1 MNDQMNFRSL
11 SPNLREDLTT
21 SDKLEYKNQQ
31 STVLPE
37 QKNAIKYEENSKRK
51 ETIQK
56 PLVKRAKKEPP
67 SIPCYT
73 LRVNETHF
81 NKESKMASLIGY
93 YIHYPICKT
102 YNIDEVRKSN
112 IYKHQN

>member
-1 MNDQMNFRSL
+1 MNFRSL
-11 SPNLREDLTT
+11 SPNLKEDLTI
-21 SDKLEYKNQQ
+21 SDQLEYKNPQ

-51 ETIQK
+51 EIIQK
-56 PLVKRAKKEPP
+56 PPVKRAKKDPP
-67 SIPCYT
+67 SIPCYK
-73 LRVNETHF
+73 LKVNETDF
-81 NKESKMASLIGY
+81 NKESNKASLIGY

-102 YNIDEVRKSN
+102 NNINKVRKSN